1 MNELF
6 ANFLLLLVYAF
17 DLAILGRVV
26 MSWISPGGT
35 DPLSQMLIQITEP
48 VLGPLRRVIPP
59 MKMFDLSPMIALL
72 LINFVVLPVVSGVI

>member
-1 MNELF
+1 MNELLS
-6 ANFLLLLVYAF
+6 NFLLLLVYAF

-59 MKMFDLSPMIALL
+59 MGMFDLSPMIALL
-72 LINFVVLPVVSGVI
+72 LINFVVLPVISSVI

>member
-26 MSWISPGGT
+26 MSWISPGAT

-48 VLGPLRRVIPP
+48 VLGPIRRVIPP
-59 MKMFDLSPMIALL
+59 MGMFDLTPMIALL